1 MAIRDD
7 AYRDWKDGMKYR
19 EIAEKYGVSVGT
31 VKSWAARYWKGQDA
45 EKLQP
50 KSEKGCNPQSKRLQP
65 PIEKL
70 QPKKRGG
77 QPGNSNAEGN
87 KGGAP
92 PGNQNS
98 VKHGFYVQALS
109 EEEQALLDGRNVALE
124 DELKDELDLLG
135 IRELRMMRQISAQQN
150 NTTGLAIQSIE
161 KEGSKTTTKA
171 IATTENIKKWEA
183 LLTQVQRTRIKGLKD
198 LMVHERAREAA
209 MNEKDDSETGLSDF
223 SEEDLRRLAALDD
236 DRDK

>member
-19 EIAEKYGVSVGT
+19 EIAEKYGVSENT
-31 VKSWAARYWKGQDA
+31 VRSWSARYWKNQDSKSVA
-45 EKLQP
+45 TKKSKTLQSVA
-50 KSEKGCNPQSKRLQP
+50 KNVAT
-65 PIEKL
+65 
-70 QPKKRGG
+70 KKRGG
-77 QPGNSNAEGN
+77 QPGNTNAEGN

-92 PGNQNS
+92 SGNQNS

-109 EEEQALLDGRNVALE
+109 EEEQALLAGRKVALE

-150 NTTGLAIQSIE
+150 NATGLAIQSVE
-161 KEGSKTTTKA
+161 KKGNETTTKA

-198 LMVHERAREAA
+198 LMIHERARQAA

-236 DRDK
+236 DQGK

>member
-19 EIAEKYGVSVGT
+19 EIAEKYGVSAGT
-31 VKSWAARYWKGQDA
+31 VKSWASRYWKVQDA
-45 EKLQP
+45 EKMQP
-50 KSEKGCNPQSKRLQP
+50 KSEKGCNPQPKRLQP
-65 PIEKL
+65 PAEKL
-70 QPKKRGG
+70 HPKKRGAP
-77 QPGNSNAEGN
+77 PGNKNAEGH

-92 PGNQNS
+92 SGNQNS

-109 EEEQALLDGRNVALE
+109 EEEQALLAGRKVALE

-150 NTTGLAIQSIE
+150 NATGLAIQSVE
-161 KEGSKTTTKA
+161 KKGNETTTKA

-183 LLTQVQRTRIKGLKD
+183 LLTQVQRTRIRGIINLQQMQGQQGLNHLKD
-198 LMVHERAREAA
+198 CEESD
-209 MNEKDDSETGLSDF
+209 NDDIAIYEMPKNG
-223 SEEDLRRLAALDD
+223 
-236 DRDK
+236 RDH

>member
-7 AYRDWKDGMKYR
+7 AYQDWKNGMK
-19 EIAEKYGVSVGT
+19 AKALSDKYGISINT
-31 VKSWAARYWKGQDA
+31 TKSWITRWRKK
-45 EKLQP
+45 E
-50 KSEKGCNPQSKRLQP
+50 PQSEDAPKRVHTSN
-65 PIEKL
+65 ERVH
-70 QPKKRGG
+70 PKKRGG
-77 QPGNSNAEGN
+77 QPGNTNAEGN

-161 KEGSKTTTKA
+161 KKGNETTTKA

-183 LLTQVQRTRIKGLKD
+183 LLTQVQRARIKGLRD

>member
-19 EIAEKYGVSVGT
+19 EIAEKYGVSAGT
-31 VKSWAARYWKGQDA
+31 VKSWASRYWKVQDA
-45 EKLQP
+45 EKMQP
-50 KSEKGCNPQSKRLQP
+50 KSEKGCNPQPKRLQP
-65 PIEKL
+65 PAEKL
-70 QPKKRGG
+70 HPKKRGG

-109 EEEQALLDGRNVALE
+109 EEEQALLAGRKVALE

-150 NTTGLAIQSIE
+150 NATGLAIQSVE
-161 KEGSKTTTKA
+161 KKGNETTTKA

-198 LMVHERAREAA
+198 LMIHERARQAA

-236 DRDK
+236 DQDK

>member
-7 AYRDWKDGMKYR
+7 AYWDWKDGMKYR
-19 EIAEKYGVSVGT
+19 EIAEKYGVSEST
-31 VKSWAARYWKGQDA
+31 IRSWSARYWKAQDKKNA
-45 EKLQP
+45 ATKKSKTLQSVA
-50 KSEKGCNPQSKRLQP
+50 KNVAT
-65 PIEKL
+65 
-70 QPKKRGG
+70 KKRGA
-77 QPGNSNAEGN
+77 PLGNKNAEGH

-109 EEEQALLDGRNVALE
+109 EEEQALLAGRKVALE

-150 NTTGLAIQSIE
+150 NATGLAIQSVE
-161 KEGSKTTTKA
+161 KKGNETTTKA

-198 LMVHERAREAA
+198 LMVHERARQSAI
-209 MNEKDDSETGLSDF
+209 NEKDDSETGLSDF

-236 DRDK
+236 DQGK